1 MAVRVFI
8 QNLSE
13 DKFEK
18 SIRYLTTDN
27 ANEQRTHIIPKSF
40 QNLLLSLLLH
50 DIAHFLGLGRRTGPR
65 PSRVYVNGCP
75 GSPMACLYYIK
86 ERIGF
91 QYGKIGF

>member
-1 MAVRVFI
+1 MAVCVFI

-18 SIRYLTTDN
+18 RIRYLTTDN
-27 ANEQRTHIIPKSF
+27 ANEQRTHIIPRISGDS
-40 QNLLLSLLLH
+40 SLFHSLH
-50 DIAHFLGLGRRTGPR
+50 DIAHFLGLGRRRGPR

-75 GSPMACLYYIK
+75 GSPMACLYYNK
-86 ERIGF
+86 ERISF